1 MSLRTPAPKVV
12 GVPADLWSAAGME
25 NFAPGASSY
34 RPLIDFDGQPVLTVP
49 ISEVRP
55 PMRNPGIEELVRPR
69 ALRILAGFLQDQ
81 PIPPIDVADQPF
93 GRFRYRVC
101 NGFHRYHL
109 SLVAG
114 FTHIP
119 VVVQEGWDIFE
130 MTPDRVS

>member
-1 MSLRTPAPKVV
+1 VNLRSLTPRIV
-12 GVPADLWSAAGME
+12 GVPAELWSAAGME
-25 NFAPGASSY
+25 AFEPIASSY

-55 PMRNPGIEELVRPR
+55 PMRNPGVEELVRPR

-81 PIPPIDVADQPF
+81 AIPPIDVADQPF

-101 NGFHRYHL
+101 NGFHRFHL
-109 SLVAG
+109 SVVAG

-119 VVVQEGWDIFE
+119 VIVQEGWETLD
-130 MTPDRVS
+130 PDPGP